1 MDDEEL
7 DENDDG
13 AGVERNPTADK
24 IPGGIDAEREDEPGS
39 MAVDSTAAHP
49 FRKWERPSIVT

>member
-13 AGVERNPTADK
+13 AGVEWNPTADE
-24 IPGGIDAEREDEPGS
+24 IPGGVDAEREDEPGE
-39 MAVDSTAAHP
+39 AGRKPNRNVDA
-49 FRKWERPSIVT
+49 R